1 MGNED
6 DREMRQASKD
16 NDRYAGNQ
24 KTPGSLH
31 SKEANTR
38 MNTGAS
44 GAKRGDDAVDL
55 DGYDGRV
62 VGVAVSK
69 EQGLMEVFEPDDDED
84 DDEDDDPARLAG
96 NDVDDIADD
105 LLELDDEDTARAI
118 ARVIVRTGDVVG
130 DLAASLEDDH
140 ARMNDRMETAD

>member
-1 MGNED
+1 
-6 DREMRQASKD
+6 
-16 NDRYAGNQ
+16 
-24 KTPGSLH
+24 
-31 SKEANTR
+31 

-44 GAKRGDDAVDL
+44 GAKRGDDDVDL
-55 DGYDGRV
+55 GGYDGRV
-62 VGVAVSK
+62 AGVVVSK
-69 EQGLMEVFEPDDDED
+69 EQGLMEVFEPE

-96 NDVDDIADD
+96 NDVDDIAED